1 MLYFLKHGLVL
12 LATPK
17 TGSTA
22 LEQALAPRADIV
34 LQGDPQIKHC
44 TFHRYKWR
52 MEKFIRIFVPD
63 PPETAALIR
72 HPEDWLGSWYRFRH
86 GAWLNGTPRSTRG
99 ISFDTFVAGYLA
111 EDQPVYAA
119 VGRQAKF
126 LTHPQTGA
134 QVDHIYRYDAMAA
147 YLAFLQA
154 RLDMPITLERVN
166 VSPDWPLTL
175 SPELRARLELQFKPD
190 YDLYAAARSGFGP

>member
-22 LEQALAPRADIV
+22 LEQALAPHADIV

-52 MEKFIRIFVPD
+52 MEKFIKIFVAE

-99 ISFDTFVAGYLA
+99 ISFDDFVAGYLA
-111 EDQPVYAA
+111 EDQPAFAA

-134 QVDHIYRYDAMAA
+134 QVDHIYRYDAMPA

-154 RLDMPITLERVN
+154 RLGMPITLERVN

-175 SPELRARLELQFKPD
+175 SPDLRTRLEAQFKPD
-190 YDLYAAARSGFGP
+190 YDLYAAARSGFSP